1 MNMINDVFYKYTKL
15 QSRILCDV
23 GKKMTK
29 LDKIWRFENMHTQ
42 YPHFGHFCVV
52 QNTKY
57 LRLRFYKFARNTIV
71 FGFFLIAV
79 AQKT

>member
-29 LDKIWRFENMHTQ
+29 LDKI
-42 YPHFGHFCVV
+42 
-52 QNTKY
+52 
-57 LRLRFYKFARNTIV
+57 
-71 FGFFLIAV
+71 
-79 AQKT
+79 

>member
-1 MNMINDVFYKYTKL
+1 
-15 QSRILCDV
+15 
-23 GKKMTK
+23 
-29 LDKIWRFENMHTQ
+29 MHTQ